1 MTTKGIYHSSGC
13 LQEAY
18 VAAERAKDA
27 TRSAKRER
35 RSQAAKERWAKRK
48 QACLSGSLTAAA

>member
-35 RSQAAKERWAKRK
+35 RSQAAKERWAKRRS
-48 QACLSGSLTAAA
+48 SGPTVTGE